1 MEKKQYTTLEHYVPI
16 CYLKQFAIV
25 ENEEYFSYCF
35 FKNTKKLKKINIKK
49 ICAVNDLYEFEM
61 SDGYIDRND
70 IEDNFMDIES
80 QYANFCINV
89 LLDINPFEPIELSSN
104 QLELI
109 KDFCALLV
117 FRSKYMIEDLIRFCR
132 VFAKYNP
139 LDCSKIRKDLNDVEP
154 EIIEE
159 MIIPYAND
167 CYIYGM
173 AFGLM
178 KTMLDTKNLSP
189 EVQSLKDVLGSNYC
203 FLYDK
208 QGRFVTSDT
217 PLINIHNKL
226 IPDLSTVDYICLPL
240 TSS

>member
-1 MEKKQYTTLEHYVPI
+1 
-16 CYLKQFAIV
+16 
-25 ENEEYFSYCF
+25 
-35 FKNTKKLKKINIKK
+35 
-49 ICAVNDLYEFEM
+49 
-61 SDGYIDRND
+61 
-70 IEDNFMDIES
+70 
-80 QYANFCINV
+80 
-89 LLDINPFEPIELSSN
+89 
-104 QLELI
+104 
-109 KDFCALLV
+109 
-117 FRSKYMIEDLIRFCR
+117 MIEDLIRFCR

-240 TSS
+240 TSSCCIAFCDDDKLNGQVFTLSKKQIDIINQAHFSKRYGLVIANSEDVISKCTL